1 MAITTAIVSLFL
13 IIITLLFGLPVPFCF
28 MLSTTFMVI
37 ALGYDPS
44 FLLPYAF
51 SRMSSIVLLAIPLFI
66 LVGGTVDK
74 GGIGTSLVNF
84 VDLFVGRIKG
94 GLGVVAVVSCALFGS
109 ISGSCAATLSCIGSI
124 MFPRLRENG
133 YPMGHSAALVSCAAP
148 LGLLIPPSSQMIL
161 YAWIGQQS
169 VLACFLATVGPGL
182 LLTVLLSII
191 NLILLR
197 NNPNVNVTAPVNK
210 KTLFKMIGKRGK
222 KAAPALIMPVIV
234 LGGIYGGIMTPTEAA
249 AVAVFYSIPLGFYI
263 YKGLNKGNFFEV
275 IVETATTTGVVM
287 LMMYCIMML
296 SRIYIQER
304 LPSMIMSFLTS
315 ISTNKNTILLMLN
328 IFMIIIGMIMDDVS
342 AMLLCTP
349 ILLPVVMSI
358 GVSPIHFAAII
369 GVNLGM
375 GNLTPPTAPT
385 LYFGGRMANTPVSQ
399 MMKPALIF
407 LIFAWLPTLIAV
419 TYLPEMALWLPRL
432 VLGGRF

>member
-1 MAITTAIVSLFL
+1 MAITIALIL

-37 ALGYDPS
+37 TMGYDPS
-44 FLLPYAF
+44 FLLPYSF

-66 LVGGTVDK
+66 MVGGMMDK

-84 VDLFVGRIKG
+84 VEVFVGRIKG
-94 GLGVVAVVSCALFGS
+94 GLGVVAVVSCAVFGA

-182 LLTVLLSII
+182 LLTALLSII
-191 NLILLR
+191 NVILLR
-197 NNPNVNVTAPVNK
+197 NDPNVHITKQMDSKAF
-210 KTLFKMIGKRGK
+210 FKMLGHRGK
-222 KAAPALIMPVIV
+222 KATPALFMPVIV

-249 AVAVFYSIPLGFYI
+249 AVSVFYSIPVGFYI
-263 YKGLNKGNFFEV
+263 YKGLNKENFTEV
-275 IVETATTTGVVM
+275 IIETATTTGVVM

-296 SRIYIQER
+296 SRIYVQEH
-304 LPSMIMSFLTS
+304 LPSMIMSFLTG

-328 IFMIIIGMIMDDVS
+328 IFMIIVGMIMDDVS

-349 ILLPVVMSI
+349 ILLPVVVSL

-375 GNLTPPTAPT
+375 GNVTPPTAPT

-407 LIFAWLPTLIAV
+407 IIFAWLPTLLAV

>member
-1 MAITTAIVSLFL
+1 
-13 IIITLLFGLPVPFCF
+13 
-28 MLSTTFMVI
+28 
-37 ALGYDPS
+37 
-44 FLLPYAF
+44 
-51 SRMSSIVLLAIPLFI
+51 
-66 LVGGTVDK
+66 
-74 GGIGTSLVNF
+74 
-84 VDLFVGRIKG
+84 
-94 GLGVVAVVSCALFGS
+94 
-109 ISGSCAATLSCIGSI
+109 
-124 MFPRLRENG
+124 
-133 YPMGHSAALVSCAAP
+133 
-148 LGLLIPPSSQMIL
+148 
-161 YAWIGQQS
+161 
-169 VLACFLATVGPGL
+169 
-182 LLTVLLSII
+182 
-191 NLILLR
+191 
-197 NNPNVNVTAPVNK
+197 
-210 KTLFKMIGKRGK
+210 
-222 KAAPALIMPVIV
+222 
-234 LGGIYGGIMTPTEAA
+234 MTPTEAA
-249 AVAVFYSIPLGFYI
+249 AVAVFYSILLGFYV

>member
-1 MAITTAIVSLFL
+1 MAITIAIASLFL

-37 ALGYDPS
+37 TLGYDPS

-94 GLGVVAVVSCALFGS
+94 GLGVVAVVSCTLFGS

-182 LLTVLLSII
+182 LLTALLSII
-191 NLILLR
+191 NIILLR
-197 NNPNVNVTAPVNK
+197 NDPNIYVSKPVDS
-210 KTLFKMIGKRGK
+210 KTFFKMLGNRGK
-222 KAAPALIMPVIV
+222 KATPALFMPVIV

-315 ISTNKNTILLMLN
+315 ISANKNIILLMLN

-407 LIFAWLPTLIAV
+407 LLFAWLPTLLAI
-419 TYLPEMALWLPRL
+419 TYFPELALWLPRL
-432 VLGGRF
+432 VLGGHF